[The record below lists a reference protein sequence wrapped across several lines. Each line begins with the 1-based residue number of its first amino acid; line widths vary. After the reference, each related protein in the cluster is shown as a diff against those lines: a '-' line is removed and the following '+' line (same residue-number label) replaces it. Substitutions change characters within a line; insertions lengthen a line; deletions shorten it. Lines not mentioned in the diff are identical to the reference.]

1 MFDLYIRIHEKCE
14 KRGILDSSLLSRTM
28 KKHLLRQVLFCYIRP
43 YGCVTLPAGLIS
55 KNVFHPANSDY
66 VSKTASI
73 GFVVRYKSFEVVC
86 QY

>member
-1 MFDLYIRIHEKCE
+1 
-14 KRGILDSSLLSRTM
+14 M

-55 KNVFHPANSDY
+55 KNVFHPANSDH

-86 QY
+86 HYEDSIWQVCEECTGFD